1 MFTSKFS
8 ELEQELAELK
18 KAYFNVIEESTKALE
33 IIAKY
38 MAVLEENLMH
48 HKFLSKTD
56 EIEYFKFQLPLLYQ
70 YYFYYKTIHSIEN
83 ERELSYFTKEE
94 DEIEYYSKCSKE
106 LFQIHNND
114 KEIIK
119 YIRSNLNHLDRK
131 FFLRKNAT
139 WRTKHLN
146 SINHNTNTFNSIS
159 FTIGKDKALE
169 MIIKYIEDKIQQLK
183 NPNKPNKKKI
193 KLKWT
198 ATKVVLVELIYAL
211 FLLNVINFGKIEMH
225 ELVHEFE
232 EIFDIDLKHH
242 RSILQDIRE
251 RKINKTKF
259 IDQLREVLISH
270 K

>member
-18 KAYFNVIEESTKALE
+18 KSYFNVIDESTKALE

-38 MAVLEENLMH
+38 MAILEEHLISY
-48 HKFLSKTD
+48 KFPSKAD
-56 EIEYFKFQLPLLYQ
+56 EIEYFKFQLPLIYQ
-70 YYFYYKTIHSIEN
+70 YYFYYKTIYSIEN
-83 ERELSYFTKEE
+83 ERELSYFNKE

-106 LFQIHNND
+106 LSQIYSND

-146 SINHNTNTFNSIS
+146 SINHNTNTFNSVS

-169 MIIKYIEDKIQQLK
+169 VIIKYIEDKIQRLK
-183 NPNKPNKKKI
+183 NPDKPERKKI

-198 ATKVVLVELIYAL
+198 ATKVVLVELIYGL
-211 FLLNVINFGKIEMH
+211 FLLNVINSGNIEMH
-225 ELVHEFE
+225 ELIHEFE
-232 EIFDIDLKHH
+232 EFFDIDLKHH

-259 IDQLREVLISH
+259 IDQLREVLITH